1 MLKFS
6 AKENKLRQKLYKN
19 EIQNQVFKTVKSMLV
34 KFKSKKLRNYLQ
46 NLTNKS
52 SKYSS
57 FTRTRTICILT
68 GRSRS
73 VYRFFRLSRIKIR
86 EYANAGYFTGVTKAS
101 W

>member
-1 MLKFS
+1 MLKFNV
-6 AKENKLRQKLYKN
+6 KENKIRQNLYKN
-19 EIQNQVFKTVKSMLV
+19 EMQNQIFKTIKPMIV

-68 GRSRS
+68 GRTRS
-73 VYRFFRLSRIKIR
+73 VYRFFRLSRLKIR

-101 W
+101 